1 MVKRCLILFSFLTF
15 TSLCCIAVDADAT
28 YAPLWLY
35 KGSWELKQSSATPGI
50 NTDTITNVCGL
61 VGKFFACQQTV
72 NGKLSALVIFIP
84 REQRGQYYTQSVS
97 PEGRPGGRGE
107 LEIAGDLWTYRSQAT
122 DNGKT
127 TYYRTT
133 NVFTGKDK
141 IHFEVSESPDG
152 RHWTVTKAGDETR
165 TAS

>member
-1 MVKRCLILFSFLTF
+1 MTKRWLLLFWLLAINSVWT
-15 TSLCCIAVDADAT
+15 IASDTDAA

-35 KGSWELKQSSATPGI
+35 KGNWELKQNGAKTGTNGDSIA
-50 NTDTITNVCGL
+50 NVCGL

-72 NGKLSALVIFIP
+72 NGKLSSLIIFIP
-84 REQRGQYYTQSVS
+84 RDEPGHYYTQSVL
-97 PEGRPGGRGE
+97 PEGRAAGRGE
-107 LEIAGDLWTYRSQAT
+107 LEIGGDLWTYHSQVI

-127 TYYRTT
+127 TFYRTT
-133 NVFTGKDK
+133 NVFTGRDK

-152 RHWTVTKAGDETR
+152 KHWTVTQSGDEMR

>member
-1 MVKRCLILFSFLTF
+1 MAKRCLLLFFFLAF
-15 TSLCCIAVDADAT
+15 TSLCGIAADADAV

-35 KGSWELKQSSATPGI
+35 KGSWELKQS
-50 NTDTITNVCGL
+50 NTKTGTASDYIANVCGL

-72 NGKLSALVIFIP
+72 NGKLSSLVIFIP
-84 REQRGQYYTQSVS
+84 RDKPGQYYTQAVL
-97 PEGRPGGRGE
+97 PEGLAAGRGE
-107 LEIAGDLWTYRSQAT
+107 LEIGGDLWTYRSQAT
-122 DNGKT
+122 DKGKT
-127 TYYRTT
+127 MYYRTT

-152 RHWTVTKAGDETR
+152 EHWTVTKSGDETR

>member
-1 MVKRCLILFSFLTF
+1 MKLRLLLLCFLAF
-15 TSLCCIAVDADAT
+15 GSVRGIAADADAT
-28 YAPLWLY
+28 YTPLWLY
-35 KGSWELKQSSATPGI
+35 KGSWELKQSSANSGI
-50 NTDTITNVCGL
+50 NPDIITNVCGP

-72 NGKLSALVIFIP
+72 NRKLSSLIIFIP
-84 REQRGQYYTQSVS
+84 RDKPGQYYTQSVS

-141 IHFEVSESPDG
+141 IHYEVSESPDG
-152 RHWTVTKAGDETR
+152 EHWTATKSGDETR